1 MKTTGKQRLFEVMGR
16 LDKTFMPRLN
26 EEVQGKTFMLNLFDE
41 ETPVHFSF
49 DHYMNGALFVGL
61 VDEEGPYADVSVNLP
76 ESKDLAPDE
85 FFLKSWSENEELAN
99 RLIKKGLII
108 PTGKQASMGARSYK
122 INPAQK

>member
-1 MKTTGKQRLFEVMGR
+1 MGR

-26 EEVQGKTFMLNLFDE
+26 EDVQSDKTFTLNLLGE
-41 ETPVHFSF
+41 ETPLHFEF

-76 ESKDLAPDE
+76 ESKDLASDE

-99 RLIKKGLII
+99 ELIKNGII
-108 PTGKQASMGARSYK
+108 VPTGKQASMGARSYK